1 MDGGSIPPISTTV
14 GACHAQESTKG
25 PQTSVRGP
33 FVVLGAGAQRA
44 TSWPAAIHADVPP
57 TTFAAV

>member
-14 GACHAQESTKG
+14 GACHAQESTTG
-25 PQTSVRGP
+25 PQTSVCGP
-33 FVVLGAGAQRA
+33 FVASGDQRA